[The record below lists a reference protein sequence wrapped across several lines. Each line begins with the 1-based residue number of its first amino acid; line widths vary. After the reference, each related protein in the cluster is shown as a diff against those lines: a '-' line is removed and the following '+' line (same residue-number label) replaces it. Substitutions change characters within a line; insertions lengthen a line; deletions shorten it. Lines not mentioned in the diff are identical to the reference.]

1 MTQALTVLAVNPGST
16 STKIALF
23 RGREQI
29 MKENVVHDAQKLAFY
44 PLVSDQLDYRVE
56 TILEACR
63 RAGVELSQCDAFVGR
78 GGGLNPC
85 EGGTYRVNETM
96 LSHARRGG
104 GNHPAALGSQI
115 AWRFARE
122 YGRPAFV
129 VNPPDVD
136 EYCGEARVTG
146 LAGVYRVASTH
157 ALNQKETAI
166 RMADELG
173 KPYEACNLIIC
184 HLGGGVSV
192 TAHHKGKMVDSNGII
207 NGEGPMAPTRSGAL
221 PATEVIK
228 LCFSGR
234 YTQQELLQRVVK
246 SGGFVDHLGTSEV
259 LEILD
264 KIEQGDQYAALI
276 YRAFQYQVAKE
287 AGAMAAVLCGEVDAI
302 VLTGG
307 IARDEGL
314 CQNLVRMIGFIAPVR
329 VFPGEFEMEALAF
342 GAQRVLSG
350 REAEKNYT
358 GEPVF
363 SAFSR

>member
-1 MTQALTVLAVNPGST
+1 MTEALTVFAIDPGST

-23 RGREQI
+23 RGQAQI
-29 MKENVVHDAQKLAFY
+29 MKENVVHDAQKLARY
-44 PLVSDQLDYRVE
+44 PLVSDQLDDRVE
-56 TILEACR
+56 TILAACR

-85 EGGTYRVNETM
+85 QGGTYRVNETM

-104 GNHPAALGSQI
+104 GNHPAALGCQI

-129 VNPPDVD
+129 VDPPDVD
-136 EYCGEARVTG
+136 EYCDEARVTG

-166 RMADELG
+166 RMASELG
-173 KPYEACNLIIC
+173 KPYEACNFIIC

-192 TAHHKGKMVDSNGII
+192 TAHRKGKMVDSNGII

-228 LCFSGR
+228 LCFSGQ
-234 YTQQELLQRVVK
+234 YTQQEVLQRVVK
-246 SGGFVDHLGTSEV
+246 TGGFVDHLGTSEV
-259 LEILD
+259 LEILE
-264 KIEQGDQYAALI
+264 KIRQGDQYAALI

-287 AGAMAAVLCGEVDAI
+287 VGAMAAVLCGEVDAI

-314 CQNLVRMIGFIAPVR
+314 CQELTRMIGFLAPVR

-350 REAEKNYT
+350 QEAGKNYT